1 MTSSKLELLDI
12 GHVDAEVLQLIDLLE
27 ARYLLG
33 ARFLLPFLYLGGLS
47 FLLGRGR
54 LLLPECI
61 RTSKRFIN
69 LHTCYLRASF
79 PAVRG
84 GTYCFLTDRDI
95 VDGLVD
101 RRREDYLVLL
111 TRKWCLPVGGR

>member
-1 MTSSKLELLDI
+1 MSRAYLSGVHEKAGYGVASAKLELLDV

-47 FLLGRGR
+47 CFLLGRGR

-61 RTSKRFIN
+61 RTSKR
-69 LHTCYLRASF
+69 S
-79 PAVRG
+79 
-84 GTYCFLTDRDI
+84 
-95 VDGLVD
+95 
-101 RRREDYLVLL
+101 
-111 TRKWCLPVGGR
+111 